1 MKAPTVTAKAPSATA
16 KAATVTAKAP
26 NTSANGQNGGPNGSP
41 ASGLHDQ
48 FRDIADR
55 ITRAVGSPMAL
66 IAAIA
71 LILLWAVSG
80 PIFGFSDSWQLV
92 INTTTTIITFLMVF
106 VIQTSQN
113 RDGRAIQIKLDE
125 LIRSHSEARNELM
138 ATEKGPEAA
147 LTALEEEFEV
157 EAADQPRRPLRRPA
171 TTRSSPSS
179 AARSGNRSANRS
191 SKRSANRSGRS

>member
-1 MKAPTVTAKAPSATA
+1 VTARGNNRRSGNGRSGSSNGKQG
-16 KAATVTAKAP
+16 
-26 NTSANGQNGGPNGSP
+26 NGQTPRQRELEADEKAVAP
-41 ASGLHDQ
+41 AAPPGATPGLADR

-55 ITRAVGSPMAL
+55 ITRAVGSPFAL

-71 LILLWAVSG
+71 LIAIWALTG
-80 PIFGFSDSWQLV
+80 PIFGFSDSWQLL

-113 RDGRAIQIKLDE
+113 RDARAIQLKLDE

-138 ATEKGPEAA
+138 TTEKGPEEV

-157 EAADQPRRPLRRPA
+157 TAEGKPTRRRRRKSS
-171 TTRSSPSS
+171 TTRS
-179 AARSGNRSANRS
+179 RS
-191 SKRSANRSGRS
+191 